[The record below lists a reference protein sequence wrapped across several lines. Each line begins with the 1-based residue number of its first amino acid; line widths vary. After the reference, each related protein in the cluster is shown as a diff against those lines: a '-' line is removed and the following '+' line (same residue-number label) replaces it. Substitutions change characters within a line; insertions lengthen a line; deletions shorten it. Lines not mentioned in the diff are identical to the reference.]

1 MLGKMFPSRGCCR
14 TGIHHLTTE
23 DTEEKSPPR
32 DFCRFLA
39 RNVPSSVS
47 SVPSVVKQPVR
58 HVTESDSP
66 EMLGSRIGPD
76 MPGQLLVMTA
86 LARTE
91 LLFWAITFVVL
102 AMLLWRVRNRKLAL
116 PRTPILIIAILFAAS
131 HFFFE
136 SYEDYTELIPTEGWS
151 TTFVVHASMEALES
165 LGFLF
170 LVLISLR
177 VQEARYTIA
186 RQKEQ
191 LDVANRQLLQ
201 AAKLASVGELA
212 SGMAHEINNPIGI
225 ILGRADYVLT
235 TEKDLS
241 PEIKEDLKVVKNQ
254 AERVANTVRGLLTF
268 ARPSSLRMER
278 VDLRKVVEH
287 AIALETPR
295 CRTAQ
300 VKIERSLPDNLPL
313 IQADPGRLQQVL
325 VNLMNNAIDA
335 MPRGGCIAISIVSAE
350 HEKVAVNVSDTGSGI
365 SEEDQTRVFDPFFT
379 TKPPGKGTG
388 LGLAVSYGIV
398 RDHGGEIRVSSSL
411 GEGST
416 FSIVLPVQGNGHGNS
431 RDGSG

>member
-1 MLGKMFPSRGCCR
+1 
-14 TGIHHLTTE
+14 
-23 DTEEKSPPR
+23 
-32 DFCRFLA
+32 
-39 RNVPSSVS
+39 
-47 SVPSVVKQPVR
+47 
-58 HVTESDSP
+58 
-66 EMLGSRIGPD
+66 
-76 MPGQLLVMTA
+76 MPGQLLAITV

-91 LLFWAITFVVL
+91 LLFWAITFVIL
-102 AMLLWRVRNRKLAL
+102 AMLLWRVRARKLAL
-116 PRTPILIIAILFAAS
+116 PRTPILMIALLFAAS

-136 SYEDYTELIPTEGWS
+136 SYEDYTELVPTEGWS
-151 TTFVVHASMEALES
+151 TTFLVHTSMEALES

-177 VQEARYTIA
+177 VQEARFTIA

-201 AAKLASVGELA
+201 AAKLASIGELA

-225 ILGRADYVLT
+225 IMGRADYVLT
-235 TEKDLS
+235 TEKNLS
-241 PEIKEDLKVVKNQ
+241 PEIKGDLEVVKSQ

-268 ARPSSLRMER
+268 ARPSSLSMER
-278 VDLRKVVEH
+278 VDLRTVVEH

-295 CRTAQ
+295 CRTARVEIQ
-300 VKIERSLPDNLPL
+300 RSLPDNLPT

-335 MPRGGCIAISIVSAE
+335 MPRGGCMGISVVKTE
-350 HEKVAVNVSDTGSGI
+350 DTKVAVNVSDTGSGI
-365 SEEDQTRVFDPFFT
+365 SEEDQARVFDPFFT
-379 TKPPGKGTG
+379 TKAPGKGTG

-411 GEGST
+411 GAGST

-431 RDGSG
+431 GNGRS

>member
-1 MLGKMFPSRGCCR
+1 MLG
-14 TGIHHLTTE
+14 H
-23 DTEEKSPPR
+23 
-32 DFCRFLA
+32 
-39 RNVPSSVS
+39 
-47 SVPSVVKQPVR
+47 
-58 HVTESDSP
+58 
-66 EMLGSRIGPD
+66 
-76 MPGQLLVMTA
+76 LLVMTA

-91 LLFWAITFVVL
+91 LLFWAITFVIL
-102 AMLLWRVRNRKLAL
+102 AILLWRVRNRKLAL
-116 PRTPILIIAILFAAS
+116 PRTPILMIAILFAAS

-136 SYEDYTELIPTEGWS
+136 SYEDYTELIPSQGWS

-235 TEKDLS
+235 TEKNLS
-241 PEIKEDLKVVKNQ
+241 PEIREDLKVVKNQ

-278 VDLRKVVEH
+278 VNLKKVVEH

-295 CRTAQ
+295 CRTSQ
-300 VKIERSLPDNLPL
+300 VEIQRSLPGTLPF
-313 IQADPGRLQQVL
+313 IQADPDQLQQVL

-335 MPRGGCIAISIVSAE
+335 MPRGGRIAISIVNADD
-350 HEKVAVNVSDTGSGI
+350 EKLAVNISDTGSGI

-379 TKPPGKGTG
+379 TKAPGKGTG

-398 RDHGGEIRVSSSL
+398 RDHGGEIRVNSSL
-411 GEGST
+411 GKGST
-416 FSIVLPVQGNGHGNS
+416 FSIVLPVRGNGYGNS
-431 RDGSG
+431 RNGRG